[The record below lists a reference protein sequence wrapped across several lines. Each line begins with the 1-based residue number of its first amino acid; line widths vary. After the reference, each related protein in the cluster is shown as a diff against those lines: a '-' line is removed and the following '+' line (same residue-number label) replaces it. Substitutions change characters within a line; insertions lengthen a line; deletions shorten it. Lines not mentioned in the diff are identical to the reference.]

1 MVRSSL
7 HWIAIIISFI
17 AVGTLLPTLQR
28 KNWSKSYFCTNYIE
42 PSDFVHT
49 RKKELSRAPRRR
61 KVYWS
66 FCTRFDVVLNVWDSM
81 ICCHRNTWIWVLYPL
96 FFKLFILSNTKRGY
110 GDIEYI
116 QVPAK
121 VCSPAINWS
130 MINLRNTALRAHAIK
145 GRLVLCRYCFQ
156 IKLLLLHSMHCRRK
170 PILWLWIPVKG
181 THQEANI
188 HFQNAI

>member
-1 MVRSSL
+1 MRL
-7 HWIAIIISFI
+7 HDMLSWKYMNLGIISI
-17 AVGTLLPTLQR
+17 
-28 KNWSKSYFCTNYIE
+28 I
-42 PSDFVHT
+42 
-49 RKKELSRAPRRR
+49 
-61 KVYWS
+61 
-66 FCTRFDVVLNVWDSM
+66 
-81 ICCHRNTWIWVLYPL
+81 
-96 FFKLFILSNTKRGY
+96 FKLFILSNTKRGY

-130 MINLRNTALRAHAIK
+130 MIKLRNTALRAHAIK
-145 GRLVLCRYCFQ
+145 GRLVLRRYCFQ

-188 HFQNAI
+188 HFQNAIKHIWLTWRMEERLNILSSHYGNEYHFLSTEYRNQIW